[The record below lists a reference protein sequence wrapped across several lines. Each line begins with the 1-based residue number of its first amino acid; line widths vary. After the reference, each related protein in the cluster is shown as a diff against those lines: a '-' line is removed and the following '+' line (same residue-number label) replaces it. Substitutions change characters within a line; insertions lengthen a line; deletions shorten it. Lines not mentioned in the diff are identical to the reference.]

1 MKVMSDKLHEECGVF
16 GIWSSENIN
25 AAQYIYYGL
34 VALQHRGQES
44 AGIAVN
50 NNGTFIVHKRPG
62 LVTEVFDDM
71 TLSALEGSCAIA
83 HARGGDGT
91 YGLEGLQPTL
101 IKSRVGNIALSCDT
115 SILNCNEIR
124 DNLKNM
130 GAIFQ
135 TSTDSETILSL
146 FSRNRVVTDSI
157 EEAIIKTMKDMN
169 GVYSLIF
176 MSDDKLIGVRDP
188 YGMRPLCLGKKDD
201 LYFLSSENCAF
212 DALDA
217 EFIRDLEPGEVL
229 SISKDEIKSYYYDDS
244 VSSDDRVKNG
254 NICLF
259 EYVYVAR
266 PDSYIDG
273 TSVFDSRYKVGLAL
287 AKEQP
292 CECDIVI
299 GAPDSGN
306 AAAIGYA
313 EGLGVPYGTGLL
325 KNRYVGRTFIK
336 STQQQRELAV
346 RMKFAV
352 LKSAVQG
359 KRIAIVD
366 DSLVRG
372 TTTKHI
378 IKFLKDNGAKEVHV
392 RLASPMVKYPCCYGV
407 NADAAEDLPAQSMS
421 VEQIRDMIEADSL
434 GYISLE
440 SLKSSLSDIK
450 CGCCSAC
457 FDGNY
462 IAGKPCECSNSV
474 HSVSYK

>member
-1 MKVMSDKLHEECGVF
+1 MSGVF
-16 GIWSSENIN
+16 GVIN
-25 AAQYIYYGL
+25 RDGSTKDVVKSAFYGIFS
-34 VALQHRGQES
+34 LQHRGQES

-50 NNGTFIVHKRPG
+50 KGGAFLVHKQNG
-62 LVTEVFDDM
+62 LVTEVFDDV
-71 TLSALEGSCAIA
+71 TLNALEGSCAIG

-91 YGLEGLQPTL
+91 VGMEGLQP
-101 IKSRVGNIALSCDT
+101 IAIRSSVGNLALSCDAVL
-115 SILNCNEIR
+115 LNGEKIR
-124 DNLKNM
+124 ENLKEM

-135 TSTDSETILSL
+135 TGTDSETVLSL
-146 FSRNRVVTDSI
+146 ISRKRVGASST
-157 EEAIIKTMKDMN
+157 EEAIACALKEVQ
-169 GVYSLIF
+169 GVYSLVF
-176 MSDDKLIGVRDP
+176 MTDDKLIAVRDP
-188 YGMRPLCLGKKDD
+188 YGIRPLALGKKDNT
-201 LYFLSSENCAF
+201 YMVSSETCAF

-217 EFIRDLEPGEVL
+217 VFVRELEPGEVVV
-229 SISKDEIKSYYYDDS
+229 IDKYEVKSLYVNVDVAS
-244 VSSDDRVKNG
+244 EDRVKNG
-254 NICLF
+254 KICVF

-273 TSVFDSRYKVGLAL
+273 TSVFESRYNVGKAL

-306 AAAIGYA
+306 TAALGYA
-313 EGLGVPYGTGLL
+313 DALGVPFSTGLL

-336 STQQQRELAV
+336 STQDQRELAV
-346 RMKFAV
+346 KMKFAV
-352 LKSAVQG
+352 LKPAIEG

-378 IKFLKDNGAKEVHV
+378 IKFLKENGAKEVHV

-407 NADAAEDLPAQSMS
+407 NADEAKDLPGQSKS
-421 VEQIRDMIEADSL
+421 LEEIKELIEADSL

-440 SLKSSLSDIK
+440 SLKASLNGIK
-450 CGCCSAC
+450 CDCCSAC

-462 IAGKPCECSNSV
+462 VAGKVDDSIKNV